1 MIALFVAGLCLVLVS
16 VAVLLIKTKGNRLL
30 TRTLP
35 AVVLL
40 VIAGALIVISCMRT
54 VPTGH
59 TGIVTV
65 FGKVED
71 ETYEAGVH
79 FTAPWKSVI
88 NMDNRNQ
95 KAMIDLS
102 CFSSDIQEVAVT
114 YTLNYQISKTNAQT
128 IYKDI
133 GVSYYE
139 TVILPRVQEAVK
151 SEMAK
156 YTAEQLLSNRSQ
168 LSADIRNLLTEKL
181 ATYNIVVVDASMEN
195 LDFSDAFTDAVEAK
209 QVAEQKSKQ
218 AQIEQEQKTMEANAA
233 ATRAQIDANAAAEVA
248 KIQADSNAAVA
259 KIQADADAEVVE
271 IRAQAD
277 AEVVK
282 IAADAAE
289 YAGQMDAK
297 VIEHLRNTFAK
308 DPESLTDEDLRQLL
322 LYYYIQQW
330 NGELPETYLGSE
342 DFFALLAALG
352 AQTPDTGTET
362 PLPGGGTVTP

>member
-1 MIALFVAGLCLVLVS
+1 MIALFVVGLI
-16 VAVLLIKTKGNRLL
+16 LLAIAIPLFLLKAKAKRFL
-30 TRTLP
+30 TRILP
-35 AVVLL
+35 ATVLGLIAVVLIT
-40 VIAGALIVISCMRT
+40 VSCIRT

-65 FGKVED
+65 FGKVEN

-79 FTAPWKSVI
+79 FAAPWKSVV

-95 KAMIDLS
+95 KASIDLS

-168 LSADIRNLLTEKL
+168 LSEDIRGVLTDKL
-181 ATYNIVVVDASMEN
+181 AAYNIVVVDASMEN

-218 AQIEQEQKTMEANAA
+218 AQIEQDQKNMEAAA
-233 ATRAQIDANAAAEVA
+233 AAKRAQIEAEAAAKVAVIAANA
-248 KIQADSNAAVA
+248 DL
-259 KIQADADAEVVE
+259 D
-271 IRAQAD
+271 
-277 AEVVK
+277 VVK
-282 IAADAAE
+282 IQADAAE
-289 YAGQMDAK
+289 YAGQKDAAIIGQ
-297 VIEHLRNTFAK
+297 VRDIFAK
-308 DPESLTDEDLRQLL
+308 DPKNLTDEDMEKLL
-322 LYYYIQQW
+322 LYYYIQKW
-330 NGELPETYLGSE
+330 NGVLPETYFSSE
-342 DFFALLAALG
+342 DFYQLLASLG
-352 AQTPDTGTET
+352 GNAPTT
-362 PLPGGGTVTP
+362 GGTTTAP

>member
-1 MIALFVAGLCLVLVS
+1 MIALFVVGLI
-16 VAVLLIKTKGNRLL
+16 LLAIAIPLFLLKAKAKRFL
-30 TRTLP
+30 TRILP
-35 AVVLL
+35 ATVLGLIAVVLIT
-40 VIAGALIVISCMRT
+40 VSCIRT

-65 FGKVED
+65 FGKVEN

-79 FTAPWKSVI
+79 FAAPWKSVV

-95 KAMIDLS
+95 KASIDLS

-168 LSADIRNLLTEKL
+168 LSEDIRGVLTDKL
-181 ATYNIVVVDASMEN
+181 AAYNIVVVDASMEN

-218 AQIEQEQKTMEANAA
+218 AQIEQDQKNMEAEAA
-233 ATRAQIDANAAAEVA
+233 AKRAQIEAEAAAKVAVIAANA
-248 KIQADSNAAVA
+248 DL
-259 KIQADADAEVVE
+259 D
-271 IRAQAD
+271 
-277 AEVVK
+277 VVK
-282 IAADAAE
+282 IQADAAE
-289 YAGQMDAK
+289 YAGQKDAAIIGQ
-297 VIEHLRNTFAK
+297 VRDIFAK
-308 DPESLTDEDLRQLL
+308 DPKNLTDEDMEKLL
-322 LYYYIQQW
+322 LYYYIQKW
-330 NGELPETYLGSE
+330 NGVLPETYFSSE
-342 DFFALLAALG
+342 DFYQLLASLG
-352 AQTPDTGTET
+352 GNAPTT
-362 PLPGGGTVTP
+362 GGTTTAP

>member
-1 MIALFVAGLCLVLVS
+1 MIALFVVGLI
-16 VAVLLIKTKGNRLL
+16 LLAIAIPLFLLKAKAKRFL
-30 TRTLP
+30 TRILP
-35 AVVLL
+35 ATVLGLIAVVLIT
-40 VIAGALIVISCMRT
+40 VSCIRT

-65 FGKVED
+65 FGKVEN

-79 FTAPWKSVI
+79 FAAPWKSVV

-95 KAMIDLS
+95 KASIDLS

-168 LSADIRNLLTEKL
+168 LSEDIRGVLTDKL
-181 ATYNIVVVDASMEN
+181 AAYNIVVVDASMEN

-218 AQIEQEQKTMEANAA
+218 AQIEQDQKNMEAEAA
-233 ATRAQIDANAAAEVA
+233 AKRAQIEAEAAAKVAVIAANA
-248 KIQADSNAAVA
+248 DL
-259 KIQADADAEVVE
+259 D
-271 IRAQAD
+271 
-277 AEVVK
+277 VVK
-282 IAADAAE
+282 IQADAAE
-289 YAGQMDAK
+289 YAGQKDAAIIGQ
-297 VIEHLRNTFAK
+297 VRDIFAK
-308 DPESLTDEDLRQLL
+308 DPKNLTDEDVEKLL
-322 LYYYIQQW
+322 LYYYIQKW
-330 NGELPETYLGSE
+330 NGVLPETYFSSE
-342 DFFALLAALG
+342 DFYQLLASLG
-352 AQTPDTGTET
+352 GNAPTT
-362 PLPGGGTVTP
+362 GGTTTAP

>member
-1 MIALFVAGLCLVLVS
+1 MIALFVVGLI
-16 VAVLLIKTKGNRLL
+16 LLAIAIPLFLLKAKAKRFL
-30 TRTLP
+30 TRILP
-35 AVVLL
+35 ATVLGLIAVVLIT
-40 VIAGALIVISCMRT
+40 VSCIRT

-65 FGKVED
+65 FGKVEN

-79 FTAPWKSVI
+79 FAAPWKSVV

-95 KAMIDLS
+95 KASIDLS

-168 LSADIRNLLTEKL
+168 LSEDIRGVLTDKL
-181 ATYNIVVVDASMEN
+181 AAYNIVVVDASMEN

-218 AQIEQEQKTMEANAA
+218 AQIEQDQKNMEAAA
-233 ATRAQIDANAAAEVA
+233 AAKRAQIEAEAAAKVAVIAANA
-248 KIQADSNAAVA
+248 DL
-259 KIQADADAEVVE
+259 D
-271 IRAQAD
+271 
-277 AEVVK
+277 VVK
-282 IAADAAE
+282 IQADAAE
-289 YAGQMDAK
+289 YAGQKDAAIIGQ
-297 VIEHLRNTFAK
+297 VRDIFAK
-308 DPESLTDEDLRQLL
+308 DPKNLTDEDMEKLL
-322 LYYYIQQW
+322 LYYYIQKW
-330 NGELPETYLGSE
+330 NGVLPETYFSSE
-342 DFFALLAALG
+342 DFYQLLASLG
-352 AQTPDTGTET
+352 SNTPTT
-362 PLPGGGTVTP
+362 GGTTTAP

>member
-1 MIALFVAGLCLVLVS
+1 MIALFVIGLLLFAAAMVLFFLK
-16 VAVLLIKTKGNRLL
+16 AKEKRFL

-35 AVVLL
+35 GLAFAALAVLL
-40 VIAGALIVISCMRT
+40 IVLSCLRT

-65 FGKVED
+65 FGRVEN

-79 FTAPWKSVI
+79 FSAPWKSVV

-95 KAMIDLS
+95 KASIDLS
-102 CFSSDIQEVAVT
+102 CFSSDIQEVSVT
-114 YTLNYQISKTNAQT
+114 YTLNYQISKSNAQM

-133 GVSYYE
+133 GISYYE

-156 YTAEQLLSNRSQ
+156 YTAEELLSNRSQ
-168 LSADIRNLLTEKL
+168 LSSDIREVLTEKL
-181 ATYNIVVVDASMEN
+181 NTYNIVVVDASMEN

-218 AQIEQEQKTMEANAA
+218 AKIEQEQKTMEAEAA
-233 ATRAQIDANAAAEVA
+233 AERAEIDAKASAEVA
-248 KIQADSNAAVA
+248 KIAAE
-259 KIQADADAEVVE
+259 ADAQV
-271 IRAQAD
+271 AQIKANAD

-289 YAGQMDAK
+289 YAGQMDAA
-297 VIEHLRNTFAK
+297 VIGHLRDTLAK
-308 DPESLTDEDLRQLL
+308 DPENLTDEDLQELL
-322 LYYYIQQW
+322 LYYYIQKWDGQ
-330 NGELPETYLGSE
+330 LPETYFSSE
-342 DFFALLAALG
+342 DFYQLLAGLG
-352 AQTPDTGTET
+352 SVSGDSGTAPTE
-362 PLPGGGTVTP
+362 PGATTTEP

>member
-1 MIALFVAGLCLVLVS
+1 MIALFVIGVLMLAVA
-16 VAVLLIKTKGNRLL
+16 AVLFLLKAKTKRFL
-30 TRTLP
+30 TRILP
-35 AVVLL
+35 ATALALIAVVLIC
-40 VIAGALIVISCMRT
+40 VSCLRT

-65 FGKVED
+65 FGRVED
-71 ETYEAGVH
+71 ETFEAGVH

-95 KAMIDLS
+95 KAMIDLA

-139 TVILPRVQEAVK
+139 TVIMPRVQEAVK

-156 YTAEQLLSNRSQ
+156 YTAEELLSNRAQ
-168 LSADIRNLLTEKL
+168 LSQDIRNVLTEKL
-181 ATYNIVVVDASMEN
+181 NAYNIVVVDASMEN

-218 AQIEQEQKTMEANAA
+218 AKIEQEQKTMEAEAA
-233 ATRAQIDANAAAEVA
+233 ASRAQIEAAANAEVAQISADSDARVAKIAADAEAEVA
-248 KIQADSNAAVA
+248 KIKAS
-259 KIQADADAEVVE
+259 
-271 IRAQAD
+271 AD

-289 YAGQMDAK
+289 YAGEMDAE
-297 VIEHLRNTFAK
+297 VIRHMRNILAK
-308 DPESLTDEDLRQLL
+308 DPENLTDEDLHQLL

-330 NGELPETYLGSE
+330 NGELPETYFSSE
-342 DFFALLAALG
+342 DFYQLLASLG
-352 AQTPDTGTET
+352 TQSPSTGE
-362 PLPGGGTVTP
+362 GEAVTP